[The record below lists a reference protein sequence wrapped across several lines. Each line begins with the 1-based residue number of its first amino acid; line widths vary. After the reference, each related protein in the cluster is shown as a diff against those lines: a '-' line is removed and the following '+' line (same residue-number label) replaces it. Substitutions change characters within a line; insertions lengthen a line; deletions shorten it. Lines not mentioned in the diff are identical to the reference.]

1 MQWLLT
7 GDDGNRD
14 LVAWS
19 YSKEGGI
26 SSYFAFET
34 VFYFLVGLSNTTVGC
49 QQGWQRWHGHFQKR
63 EELPT
68 ILFSPL
74 CSRHLHKLV
83 ICSPSNEWGF
93 RFRVTSS
100 SLWEGCEH
108 YKWSFTYNTPIAIT
122 IFANLLQNHF
132 LSSAPPSNLTF
143 NSVCRVWNIDPQGR

>member
-1 MQWLLT
+1 MVMFKRGRNTLATEYYHPILY
-7 GDDGNRD
+7 
-14 LVAWS
+14 LIPFS
-19 YSKEGGI
+19 I
-26 SSYFAFET
+26 F
-34 VFYFLVGLSNTTVGC
+34 LSNTSVGC

-93 RFRVTSS
+93 RFKATSS
-100 SLWEGCEH
+100 SPWAGCEL
-108 YKWSFTYNTPIAIT
+108 YIWSFTYNTSIAIT